1 MVRVRVRVSSHTLT
15 HTRVLTHAY
24 SHTHTLQPLTVS
36 ILSERRSFQPYG
48 MNGGDPGS
56 RGVNTLTLGKDKRTI
71 SLGGKNTV
79 NVVPGDVLTILTPG
93 GGGFGTPVTTT
104 TVPDDRSRSGNKHGN
119 RDVHNTGIKVENSN
133 TVHVKSGGSLNQ
145 YTLNQESV

>member
-1 MVRVRVRVSSHTLT
+1 
-15 HTRVLTHAY
+15 
-24 SHTHTLQPLTVS
+24 
-36 ILSERRSFQPYG
+36 

-93 GGGFGTPVTTT
+93 GGGFGTPLTTT
-104 TVPDDRSRSGNKHGN
+104 TKTKTVSDDKSSSGNNHGN
-119 RDVHNTGIKVENSN
+119 RDVHSTEVKIENSN

>member
-1 MVRVRVRVSSHTLT
+1 
-15 HTRVLTHAY
+15 
-24 SHTHTLQPLTVS
+24 
-36 ILSERRSFQPYG
+36 

-93 GGGFGTPVTTT
+93 GGGFGTPLTTTATTKTT
-104 TVPDDRSRSGNKHGN
+104 TVPDDRSRSGNEHGN
-119 RDVHNTGIKVENSN
+119 RDVKVENSN